1 MKPYFKV
8 VGLLFVILFIFSCAS
23 KPPVPPDTWPYEK
36 DAVHFRINADAQ
48 LNFQDGMPHT
58 LLLCVYQLRDPNVF
72 NQLSEN
78 EQGLYKLME
87 CGIFNASV
95 VSSKRLIIHPGTV
108 STFIL
113 DRAENAKFIAVVSG
127 YYTLHKE
134 NIIRLFE
141 VPVVREREGLKIT
154 KVSKPGML
162 NVELTLGPKQIV
174 NVKEISKNE

>member
-1 MKPYFKV
+1 VKLYVKG
-8 VGLLFVILFIFSCAS
+8 VGLLFIVLYIFSCAS

-36 DAVHFRINADAQ
+36 DAVQFRINADSQ

-72 NQLSEN
+72 NQLAGN
-78 EQGLYKLME
+78 EEGLYKLME
-87 CGIFNASV
+87 CGLFDASV

-108 STFIL
+108 STYIL
-113 DRAENAKFIAVVSG
+113 DRAENAKFIAVVGG
-127 YYTLHKE
+127 YYVLHRE
-134 NIIRLFE
+134 NILRLFE
-141 VPVVREREGLKIT
+141 VPVVRVREGMKIT

-174 NVKEISKNE
+174 NVKEISENE